1 MIKEIKEKLYGNR
14 GSNPGPPACE
24 AGVITTRP
32 YPYMLVASLLSSHLI
47 TQPST
52 NFTLNNYTLPKSSI
66 CKTNY
71 Q

>member
-32 YPYMLVASLLSSHLI
+32 YPYMLVANHLSSHLI
-47 TQPST
+47 THLNT
-52 NFTLNNYTLPKSSI
+52 NFTFVLLDSSKTIHMLN
-66 CKTNY
+66 
-71 Q
+71 